1 MNRSK
6 NHPGNGSPKKILHK
20 ITEPGNRILL
30 LFTLEGML
38 ITIVNNLVGNNNNIF
53 ATRLGASDLQLSL
66 LTTIPQLVGLMV
78 LIPGGILTDRMKNK
92 RSMVMVSL
100 AILTMFYALIGCV
113 PMLPT
118 NRFTAFLILLAASVG
133 PMTIYNV
140 SWQAYFSDM
149 IHKEEQNHVMTYRT
163 ALTFVIGIIIP
174 LVSGSLLAAANT
186 NGGKIRLHQT
196 YLWIGAA
203 LLLIQIFVVKQIKG
217 SPITA
222 SAGPRTGQLK
232 GAISELLHNK
242 NFLGFVGVAIFFYVT
257 WHVDWT
263 LYFIGQVNYLKLNEA
278 WLSYV
283 NIGNAVVQFITIGFW
298 SRLNNKFGV
307 RFGIIFGNLGLALC
321 PICMI
326 VATSL
331 PLPQGQFA
339 FVIMNTLANITLAA
353 VNLNMM
359 QCLLQVVPNEN
370 KTLYISIYTV
380 LVTLSNAFMP
390 LVGTI
395 IYTKLGA
402 NLNALQITFG
412 GIFVFRMI
420 STGLWIFRWWKLRNR
435 ENFKPEDGTV
445 LHCLGRK

>member
-1 MNRSK
+1 MYLRFQSISRGIMREK
-6 NHPGNGSPKKILHK
+6 HRIADY
-20 ITEPGNRILL
+20 GNRILL

-38 ITIVNNLVGNNNNIF
+38 ITVVNNLVGNNNNIF
-53 ATRLGASDLQLSL
+53 ATRLGASELQLSL
-66 LTTIPQLVGLMV
+66 LATIPRLVGLLV
-78 LIPGGILTDRMKNK
+78 LIPGGILTDRLKNK
-92 RSMVMVSL
+92 RSMVMGSL
-100 AILTMFYALIGCV
+100 LLLTVFYAFIGCV
-113 PMLPT
+113 PMLHT
-118 NRFTAFLILLAASVG
+118 NRFIAFLLLFAASVG

-149 IHKEEQNHVMTYRT
+149 VTTEKQNHIMTYRT

-174 LVSGSLLAAANT
+174 FVSGTLLAAANT
-186 NGGKIRLHQT
+186 NAEKIRLHQI
-196 YLWIGAA
+196 YFWIGAA
-203 LLLIQIFVVKQIKG
+203 LLLLQIVVLKQIKG
-217 SPITA
+217 SPVTS
-222 SAGPRTGQLK
+222 SAGRRTGQLK
-232 GAISELLHNK
+232 GVIPELLHNK
-242 NFLGFVGVAIFFYVT
+242 KFLSFVGVAIFFYVT

-263 LYFIGQVNYLKLNEA
+263 LYFIGQANYLKLNEA

-307 RFGIIFGNLGLALC
+307 RFGIIFGNLGLAFC

-326 VATSL
+326 VATGL
-331 PLPQGQFA
+331 PLPQGQVA
-339 FVIMNTLANITLAA
+339 FLVMNTLANITLAA

-402 NLNALQITFG
+402 NLNALQTTFG

-435 ENFKPEDGTV
+435 ESELIRF
-445 LHCLGRK
+445 

>member
-1 MNRSK
+1 MSIAK
-6 NHPGNGSPKKILHK
+6 KHPDNGFLQKVLRKS
-20 ITEPGNRILL
+20 TEPGNRILL
-30 LFTLEGML
+30 WFTLEGML
-38 ITIVNNLVGNNNNIF
+38 ITVVNNLVGNNNNIF
-53 ATRLGASDLQLSL
+53 ATRLGATDLQLSL
-66 LTTIPQLVGLMV
+66 LTTIPQLVGLLV

-92 RSMVMVSL
+92 RNMVRIALFLL
-100 AILTMFYALIGCV
+100 AVFYGVIGCV
-113 PMLPT
+113 PMLST
-118 NRFTAFLILLAASVG
+118 NRFAAFLVLIAVSVG

-149 IHKEEQNHVMTYRT
+149 VLVEKQNHIITYRT
-163 ALTFVIGIIIP
+163 ALTFVIGIVIP
-174 LVSGSLLAAANT
+174 FVSGSLLAAATT
-186 NGGKIRLHQT
+186 NDEKLHLHQIFF
-196 YLWIGAA
+196 WIGAGF
-203 LLLIQIFVVKQIKG
+203 LLVQILVLNRIKG
-217 SPITA
+217 GDGA
-222 SAGPRTGQLK
+222 VVVRQRTGQLK
-232 GAISELLHNK
+232 GVLSELLHNK
-242 NFLGFVGVAIFFYVT
+242 RFLSFVGVALFFYLT
-257 WHVDWT
+257 WHSDWT
-263 LYFIGQVNYLKLNEA
+263 LYFIGQANYLKLNEA

-307 RFGIIFGNLGLALC
+307 RFGIIFGNLGLAFC

-331 PLPQGQFA
+331 PVPQGQIA
-339 FVIMNTLANITLAA
+339 FLIMNTLANITLAA

-359 QCLLQVVPNEN
+359 QCLLQVVPNVN

-420 STGLWIFRWWKLRNR
+420 STGLWLFRWWKLRNR
-435 ENFKPEDGTV
+435 ES
-445 LHCLGRK
+445 L